1 MGSNNNNNEEIK
13 NIVISRNKAIA
24 AYNEAREA
32 LHTLTVDLASRAMP
46 FAIDDII
53 DISARYSRTPKARVI
68 NIDYDLEGRVPFLS
82 VQVQI
87 IRKDGTLS
95 ERLMRIFTNDNRVKD
110 VSAAKVIGKVADE
123 KVQWFDQ
130 PQGE

>member
-1 MGSNNNNNEEIK
+1 MGSNNNNEEIK
-13 NIVISRNKAIA
+13 NIVIRRNKAIA
-24 AYNEAREA
+24 AYSEARET
-32 LHTLTVDLASRAMP
+32 LHALTVDLASRAVP
-46 FAIDDII
+46 FAVDDII

-87 IRKDGTLS
+87 IRKDDTLS

-110 VSAAKVIGKVADE
+110 AAAAKVIGKVVDE
-123 KVQWFDQ
+123 KVQWLDQ

>member
-1 MGSNNNNNEEIK
+1 MGSNNNNEEIK
-13 NIVISRNKAIA
+13 NIVIRRNKAIA
-24 AYNEAREA
+24 AYNEIREA
-32 LHTLTVDLASRAMP
+32 LHAMTVDLASRAMP
-46 FAIDDII
+46 FAVDDII
-53 DISARYSRTPKARVI
+53 DVSAHYSRTPKARVI

-87 IRKDGTLS
+87 IRKDDTLS

-110 VSAAKVIGKVADE
+110 AAAAKVIGKVVDE
-123 KVQWFDQ
+123 KVQWLDQ

>member
-1 MGSNNNNNEEIK
+1 MGSNNNEEIK
-13 NIVISRNKAIA
+13 NIVIRRNKAIA

-32 LHTLTVDLASRAMP
+32 LHALTVDLASRAMP

-87 IRKDGTLS
+87 IRKDDTLS
-95 ERLMRIFTNDNRVKD
+95 ERIMRIFTNDNRVKD
-110 VSAAKVIGKVADE
+110 VAAAKVIGKVVDE